1 METAVLI
8 ITARGSE
15 GRFITRFNPNV
26 PLPYSLKQFFRKH
39 KKTKGFFQFQ
49 IKLLVIVILLPF
61 VYLTVLCF
69 FQVSFDFKIY
79 V

>member
-39 KKTKGFFQFQ
+39 KKTKGFFFSNQ
-49 IKLLVIVILLPF
+49 IIGNCHSLALCLPHCNLL
-61 VYLTVLCF
+61 